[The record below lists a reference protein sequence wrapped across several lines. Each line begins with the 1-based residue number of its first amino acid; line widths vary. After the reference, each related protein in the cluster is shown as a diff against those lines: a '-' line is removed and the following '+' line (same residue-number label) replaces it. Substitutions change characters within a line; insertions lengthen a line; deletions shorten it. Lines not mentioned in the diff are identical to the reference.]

1 MKCPRCHTIIPI
13 EASHCPDCKLPKP
26 KSLQARDEGVEQKV
40 EATREK
46 IPLRAGRNNRK
57 QAKHKQ
63 RPKWVT
69 ALAVS
74 AALLLL
80 CGSGLYLV
88 MFFSSLPAEVDP
100 KAALPMLEK
109 LRSSPSSQ
117 DGLNVDAL
125 LSQELE
131 KSRRVGNLRSFQG
144 WTIRPINGSKTKLL
158 ISFSFEETDNV
169 HQRAE
174 WVADLVHNTF
184 VPQTELA
191 AAVYRR

>member
-1 MKCPRCHTIIPI
+1 MKCPRCHTVIPV
-13 EASHCPDCKLPKP
+13 EASHCPDCRLPRP
-26 KSLQARDEGVEQKV
+26 KNLHARDGGAEQKG
-40 EATREK
+40 EAPREK
-46 IPLRAGRNNRK
+46 PQPRGSGNRRK
-57 QAKHKQ
+57 PAKHKQ

-69 ALAVS
+69 ALIVGGAV
-74 AALLLL
+74 LLL

-174 WVADLVHNTF
+174 WVADLVQNTF